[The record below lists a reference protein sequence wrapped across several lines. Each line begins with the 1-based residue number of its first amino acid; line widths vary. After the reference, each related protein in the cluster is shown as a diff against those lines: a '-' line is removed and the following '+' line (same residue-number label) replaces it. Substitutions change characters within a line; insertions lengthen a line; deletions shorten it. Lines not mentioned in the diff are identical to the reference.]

1 MSLPYLLVIRELRK
15 SFGGIVAVDQ
25 VGLVV
30 GTAELVGLIGP
41 NGSGKTTLLNL
52 ITGYYPPERGTVHL
66 LGREIGGRSPH
77 QVFRAGVVRMF
88 QHVKIFRRLTA
99 SENLEVA
106 GRAAGLSA
114 GASRQQAAI
123 LLDRLGLASHVHDEV
138 GGLSGGQQ
146 KLVEF
151 GGCFMSGPK
160 LVVLD
165 EPFAAIHPTVKQV
178 MVDVIVERH
187 AAGQAFLVV
196 SHDIPAIMR
205 LCPRTVCMNAG
216 TVIADGPTE
225 VVMADHAVVEA
236 YLGGHGVA
244 R

>member
-1 MSLPYLLVIRELRK
+1 VSQPDLLEIRELRK
-15 SFGGIVAVDQ
+15 SFGGIIAVDRLGLT
-25 VGLVV
+25 VGS
-30 GTAELVGLIGP
+30 GELVGLIGP
-41 NGSGKTTLLNL
+41 NGSGKTTLLNV
-52 ITGYYPPERGTVHL
+52 ITGYYAPERGTVHL

-77 QVFRAGVVRMF
+77 EVFRAGIVRMF

-114 GASRQQAAI
+114 STSRWRAAG
-123 LLDRLGLASHVHDEV
+123 LLNRLGLTAHVHAEV
-138 GGLSGGQQ
+138 GELSGGQQ

-151 GGCFMSGPK
+151 GGCFMSEPK
-160 LVVLD
+160 FVVLD
-165 EPFAAIHPTVKQV
+165 EPFAAIHPTVKQI

-196 SHDIPAIMR
+196 SHDIPAIVR

-225 VVMADHAVVEA
+225 AVMADHAVVEA
-236 YLGGHGVA
+236 YLGGHAA

>member
-1 MSLPYLLVIRELRK
+1 MSQLDLLEIRELRK
-15 SFGGIVAVDQ
+15 NFGGIVAVDR
-25 VGLVV
+25 VGLVLAR
-30 GTAELVGLIGP
+30 GDLVGLIGP
-41 NGSGKTTLLNL
+41 NGSGKTTLLNV
-52 ITGYYPPERGTVHL
+52 ITGYYPPERGTIHL

-77 QVFRAGVVRMF
+77 QVFRAGIVRMF
-88 QHVKIFRRLTA
+88 QHVRIFRRLTA

-114 GASRQQAAI
+114 GASRQRAAR
-123 LLDRLGLASHVHDEV
+123 LLERLRLTSHAQDEV

-151 GGCFMSGPK
+151 GGCFMSEPK

-165 EPFAAIHPTVKQV
+165 EPFAAIHPTVKQT

-236 YLGGHGVA
+236 YLGGHGA

>member
-1 MSLPYLLVIRELRK
+1 MR
-15 SFGGIVAVDQ
+15 FGGLVAVDRASLA
-25 VGLVV
+25 VGD
-30 GTAELVGLIGP
+30 GELVGLIGP
-41 NGSGKTTLLNL
+41 NGSGKTTLLNV
-52 ITGYYPPERGTVHL
+52 ITGYYAAERGTVHL
-66 LGREIGGRSPH
+66 CSQEIGGRSPH
-77 QVFRAGVVRMF
+77 EIFRAGIVRMF

-114 GASRQQAAI
+114 ATSRQRARD
-123 LLDRLGLASHVHDEV
+123 LLERLGLAAQVHQEA

-151 GGCFMSGPK
+151 GGCFVSEPR

-165 EPFAAIHPTVKQV
+165 EPFAAIHPTVKQI
-178 MVDVIVERH
+178 MVDVILERH
-187 AAGQAFLVV
+187 TAGQAFLVV

-225 VVMADHAVVEA
+225 TVMADHAVVEA
-236 YLGGHGVA
+236 YLGGHA
-244 R
+244 TR

>member
-1 MSLPYLLVIRELRK
+1 MSQPDLLEIRELRK
-15 SFGGIVAVDQ
+15 SFGGIIAVDRLGLT
-25 VGLVV
+25 VGS
-30 GTAELVGLIGP
+30 GELVGLIGP
-41 NGSGKTTLLNL
+41 NGSGKTTLLNV

-77 QVFRAGVVRMF
+77 QVFRAGIVRMF

-114 GASRQQAAI
+114 STSRLRAAD
-123 LLDRLGLASHVHDEV
+123 LLDRLGLTAHVHDEV
-138 GGLSGGQQ
+138 GELSGGQQ

-151 GGCFMSGPK
+151 GGCFMSEPK

-165 EPFAAIHPTVKQV
+165 EPFAAIHPTVKQI

-216 TVIADGPTE
+216 AVIADGLTE
-225 VVMADHAVVEA
+225 AVMADHAVVEA
-236 YLGGHGVA
+236 YLGGHAA

>member
-1 MSLPYLLVIRELRK
+1 MSQPDLLEIRELRK
-15 SFGGIVAVDQ
+15 SFGGIIAVDRLDLT
-25 VGLVV
+25 VGS
-30 GTAELVGLIGP
+30 AELVGLIGP
-41 NGSGKTTLLNL
+41 NGSGKTTLLNV

-77 QVFRAGVVRMF
+77 QVFRAGIVRMF

-114 GASRQQAAI
+114 STSRLRAAD
-123 LLDRLGLASHVHDEV
+123 LLDRLGLTAHVHDEV
-138 GGLSGGQQ
+138 GELSGGQQ

-151 GGCFMSGPK
+151 GGCFMSEPK

-165 EPFAAIHPTVKQV
+165 EPFAAIHPTVKQI

-216 TVIADGPTE
+216 AVIADGLTE

-236 YLGGHGVA
+236 YLGGHAA

>member
-1 MSLPYLLVIRELRK
+1 VSQPDLLEIRELRK
-15 SFGGIVAVDQ
+15 SFGGIIAVDRLD
-25 VGLVV
+25 LVV
-30 GTAELVGLIGP
+30 GSGELVGLIGP
-41 NGSGKTTLLNL
+41 NGSGKTTLLNV

-77 QVFRAGVVRMF
+77 QVFRAGIVRMF

-114 GASRQQAAI
+114 GISRWRAAS
-123 LLDRLGLASHVHDEV
+123 LLDRLGLTSHVQHEV

-151 GGCFMSGPK
+151 GGCFMSEPK

-165 EPFAAIHPTVKQV
+165 EPFAAIHPTVKQI

-187 AAGQAFLVV
+187 AVGQAFLVV

-216 TVIADGPTE
+216 TVIADGLTE
-225 VVMADHAVVEA
+225 AVMADHAVVEA
-236 YLGGHGVA
+236 YLGGHAA

>member
-1 MSLPYLLVIRELRK
+1 VSAPLLALSGLRK
-15 SFGGIVAVDQ
+15 SFGGILAVADVTLAIAP
-25 VGLVV
+25 G
-30 GTAELVGLIGP
+30 ELVGLIGP

-52 ITGYYPPERGTVHL
+52 ITGFYPPEHGRVRL
-66 LGREIGGRSPH
+66 LDRDISGHRPNEI
-77 QVFRAGVVRMF
+77 FRAGVVRMF
-88 QHVKIFRRLTA
+88 QQVRVFRRLTA
-99 SENLEVA
+99 LQNLEVA
-106 GRAAGLSA
+106 GRAAGLTAADARQRA
-114 GASRQQAAI
+114 GR
-123 LLDRLGLASHVHDEV
+123 LLERLGLAEHGRDEV
-138 GGLSGGQQ
+138 GALSGGQQ

-151 GGCFMSGPK
+151 GGCFMSEPR

-178 MVDVIVERH
+178 MVDVIGERH

-216 TVIADGPTE
+216 AVIADGPTE
-225 VVMADHAVVEA
+225 QVMADHGVVEA
-236 YLGGHGVA
+236 YLGGHA

>member
-1 MSLPYLLVIRELRK
+1 MSQPDLLEIRELRK
-15 SFGGIVAVDQ
+15 SFGGIIAVDRLGLI
-25 VGLVV
+25 VGS
-30 GTAELVGLIGP
+30 GELVGLIGP
-41 NGSGKTTLLNL
+41 NGSGKTTLLNV

-77 QVFRAGVVRMF
+77 QVFRAGIVRMF

-114 GASRQQAAI
+114 STSRLRAAD
-123 LLDRLGLASHVHDEV
+123 LLDRLGLTAHVHDEV
-138 GGLSGGQQ
+138 GELSGGQQ

-151 GGCFMSGPK
+151 GGCFMSEPK

-165 EPFAAIHPTVKQV
+165 EPFAAIHPTVKQI

-216 TVIADGPTE
+216 AVIADGLTE
-225 VVMADHAVVEA
+225 AVMAEHAVVEA
-236 YLGGHGVA
+236 YLGGHAA

>member
-1 MSLPYLLVIRELRK
+1 MSAPHLLVIHDLQK
-15 SFGGIVAVDQ
+15 GFGGIVAVDR
-25 VGLVV
+25 VSLVV
-30 GTAELVGLIGP
+30 KAAELVGLIGP

-52 ITGYYPPERGTVHL
+52 VTGYYPAECGTVHL

-106 GRAAGLSA
+106 GRASGLSA
-114 GASRQQAAI
+114 DAARRQAAL
-123 LLDRLGLASHVHDEV
+123 LLDRLGLAPHAHDEV

-151 GGCFMSGPK
+151 GGCFMSEPK

-165 EPFAAIHPTVKQV
+165 EPFAAIHPTVKQI

-187 AAGQAFLVV
+187 AAGQAFVVV

-216 TVIADGPTE
+216 AVIADGPTD
-225 VVMADHAVVEA
+225 VVMADQAVVEA
-236 YLGGHGVA
+236 YLGGHAAA

>member
-1 MSLPYLLVIRELRK
+1 MSQPDLLEIRELRK
-15 SFGGIVAVDQ
+15 SFGGIIAVDRLGLT
-25 VGLVV
+25 VGS
-30 GTAELVGLIGP
+30 GELVGLIGP
-41 NGSGKTTLLNL
+41 NGSGKTTLLNV

-77 QVFRAGVVRMF
+77 QVFRAGIVRMF

-114 GASRQQAAI
+114 STSRLQAAD
-123 LLDRLGLASHVHDEV
+123 LLDRLGLMARVHDEV
-138 GGLSGGQQ
+138 GELSGGQQ

-151 GGCFMSGPK
+151 GGCFMSEPK

-165 EPFAAIHPTVKQV
+165 EPFAAIHPTVKQI

-216 TVIADGPTE
+216 AVIADGLTE
-225 VVMADHAVVEA
+225 TVMADHAVVEA
-236 YLGGHGVA
+236 YLGGHAA

>member
-1 MSLPYLLVIRELRK
+1 MSAPELLHVAGLHK
-15 SFGGIVAVDQ
+15 HFGGIAAVDA
-25 VGLVV
+25 VSLTVRAG
-30 GTAELVGLIGP
+30 ELVGLIGP

-52 ITGYYPPERGTVHL
+52 VTGYYPPERGTVRL
-66 LGREIGGRSPH
+66 AGEEMGGRSPNRI
-77 QVFRAGVVRMF
+77 FRAGIVRMF
-88 QHVKIFRRLTA
+88 QHVKVFRRLTA

-106 GRAAGLSA
+106 GRCGGLDAAGARRRAA
-114 GASRQQAAI
+114 GV
-123 LLDRLGLASHVHDEV
+123 LERLGLGAHADDEV
-138 GGLSGGQQ
+138 GALSGGQQ

-151 GGCFMSGPK
+151 GGCFMAEPK

-165 EPFAAIHPTVKQV
+165 EPFAAIHPAVKQV
-178 MVDVIVERH
+178 MVEVIAERH

-216 TVIADGPTE
+216 AVIADGPTE
-225 VVMADHAVVEA
+225 AVMADRAVVEA
-236 YLGGHGVA
+236 YLGGHA